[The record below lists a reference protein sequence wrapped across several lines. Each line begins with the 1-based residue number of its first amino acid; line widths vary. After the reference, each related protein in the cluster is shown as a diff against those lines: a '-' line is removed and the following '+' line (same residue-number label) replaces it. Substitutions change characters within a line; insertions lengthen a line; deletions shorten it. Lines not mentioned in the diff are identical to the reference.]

1 MKTSVIVTLIFLTLV
16 SIIHL
21 ARFALQVSITVDKFV
36 VPMWMSLV
44 AFLALGA
51 LAVWLWRDEK
61 TD

>member
-16 SIIHL
+16 SIVHL
-21 ARFALQVSITVDKFV
+21 VRFVLQVSITVDKFV

-51 LAVWLWRDEK
+51 LAAWLWREARRA
-61 TD
+61 

>member
-1 MKTSVIVTLIFLTLV
+1 MKTSVFVTLIFLTLV

-21 ARFALQVSITVDKFV
+21 VRFALQVSITVNKFV

-51 LAVWLWRDEK
+51 LSVWLWRDER

>member
-16 SIIHL
+16 SILHL
-21 ARFALQVSITVDKFV
+21 VRFALQVNITVHTFV

-51 LAVWLWRDEK
+51 LAVWLWRDER

>member
-1 MKTSVIVTLIFLTLV
+1 MKTSVIVTLIFLTIV
-16 SIIHL
+16 SILHL
-21 ARFALQVSITVDKFV
+21 VRFALQVSITVDNFV